1 MTSGVQMSPSFLSV
15 SGLFWARSQ
24 HGLLSLLLI
33 PTLFVLLSISK
44 GFNVF
49 HTLRT
54 KDGSEYVWSKRG
66 SWPGPGHLY
75 RNDIVR
81 LCIMRISSYMWNLCE
96 GIDKTKITKNDTQLV
111 RLTDNHYRYPQ
122 YPDAAWL
129 GWAGWWC
136 LVAATICLSDQVKSS
151 LNKLKLAAVNRRH
164 QSCENIFIANL
175 NMFSSFACAD
185 VDFFASHKSETII
198 KYNWILNI
206 IMIVCLWFVC
216 LSRVTKYTVSIKTCK
231 CQLISDNVD
240 VWSGN

>member
-1 MTSGVQMSPSFLSV
+1 
-15 SGLFWARSQ
+15 
-24 HGLLSLLLI
+24 
-33 PTLFVLLSISK
+33 
-44 GFNVF
+44 
-49 HTLRT
+49 
-54 KDGSEYVWSKRG
+54 
-66 SWPGPGHLY
+66 
-75 RNDIVR
+75 
-81 LCIMRISSYMWNLCE
+81 MRISSDMWKVCE
-96 GIDKTKITKNDTQLV
+96 GVDKTKITKWHPARV
-111 RLTDNHYRYPQ
+111 RLTNKHYKYHRNPQ

-129 GWAGWWC
+129 GHGLSWVVWWC
-136 LVAATICLSDQVKSS
+136 LVVATICLSDQVKSS
-151 LNKLKLAAVNRRH
+151 LNKLKLAAVNSHHR
-164 QSCENIFIANL
+164 SCENICIATL